1 MAEGIF
7 DKPLIE
13 ITAKDRYIYEQLP
26 TLPAGV
32 ILIDLADDENTR
44 CGKLPLSDTVI
55 TDLLRFTK
63 EVVKKRQNG
72 TESI

>member
-7 DKPLIE
+7 DKPLKE
-13 ITAKDRYIYEQLP
+13 ITGKDRYIYEQLP

-44 CGKLPLSDTVI
+44 CGELPLSDTVI
-55 TDLLRFTK
+55 TDLVRFAK
-63 EVVKKRQNG
+63 DVVKQRQNR
-72 TESI
+72 TERI